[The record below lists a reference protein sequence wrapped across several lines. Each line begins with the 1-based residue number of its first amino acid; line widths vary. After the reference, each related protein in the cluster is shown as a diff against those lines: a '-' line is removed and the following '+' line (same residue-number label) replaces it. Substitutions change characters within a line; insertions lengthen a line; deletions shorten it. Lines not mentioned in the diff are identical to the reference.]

1 MDKYGLI
8 GHPLGHSMS
17 PLIHEKL
24 FALSGISDSSYELI
38 DIAFLCRP
46 RGAESDYRVVVVNFF
61 GVGKRVLFA
70 QLFVQPSR
78 HFREKLV

>member
-24 FALSGISDSSYELI
+24 FALSGISDYSYELI
-38 DIAFLCRP
+38 DIRSFAASTSR
-46 RGAESDYRVVVVNFF
+46 YRI
-61 GVGKRVLFA
+61 K
-70 QLFVQPSR
+70 QPLSR
-78 HFREKLV
+78 LRTS